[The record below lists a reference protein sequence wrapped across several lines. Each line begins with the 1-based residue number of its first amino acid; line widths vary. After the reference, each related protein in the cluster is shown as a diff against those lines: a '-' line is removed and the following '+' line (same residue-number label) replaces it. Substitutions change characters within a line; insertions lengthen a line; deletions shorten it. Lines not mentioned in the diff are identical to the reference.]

1 MSDNKH
7 TGRGNGSGYYIALI
21 LCAAAIGITGYLYY
35 RNSSTTEEVSLQETY
50 PEEVIV
56 GTLGEADIPVIATQ
70 PQQETTLPNS
80 QPTQPPVK
88 KALQTA
94 SPLAGE
100 TISPYSMEALSY
112 NDTTRDWRVH
122 NGVDIAAEA
131 GTPVLAAAAGD
142 VLTVK
147 EDDTLGYTVTI
158 RHDGGYTTQ
167 YSSLAENLC
176 VAPGDSVALGDTIGY
191 VSDTAIV
198 ETNLGDHLHFSVTCQ
213 GKPMDPAEFLALGE

>member
-80 QPTQPPVK
+80 PPTQPPVK

-131 GTPVLAAAAGD
+131 GTPVLAAADGD

-147 EDDTLGYTVTI
+147 
-158 RHDGGYTTQ
+158 
-167 YSSLAENLC
+167 ENLC
-176 VAPGDSVALGDTIGY
+176 VAPGDSVVLGDTIGY

-213 GKPMDPAEFLALGE
+213 GKPMDPVEFLALGE